1 LYFSLVGNKV
11 DLVHA
16 GHKTREVDLEEAIAF
31 AKEEN
36 FDYIETSAL
45 TGHSVEAMFRR
56 LIFSVAKLIPDVQN
70 NLDIAALPEGWIIK
84 LPCATD
90 HNNNKDKEGRERA
103 ASDDAATTMET
114 TSTSANSYMTS
125 KSPRS
130 LDSRLKSTERR
141 KSAILR
147 VQYLNYWTGELH
159 NEMPYT
165 PAQPTLLH
173 TANPPPPKTKERTS
187 SAASTTAAAAN
198 KEEPRSTSS
207 RKSVAK
213 STSSASSHIDMLSDE
228 PVPEE
233 NKNNNDDKNNIT
245 DDITNR
251 DPTRSNS
258 ISESSSRRKQLY
270 REDSKNR
277 ERPSIE

>member
-1 LYFSLVGNKV
+1 MFLITFCLSIVGNKV

-16 GHKTREVDLEEAIAF
+16 GHKTREVELEEAIAF

-90 HNNNKDKEGRERA
+90 KDKEGRERA

-114 TSTSANSYMTS
+114 ASTSANSYMTS

-141 KSAILR
+141 KSALLR

-165 PAQPTLLH
+165 PAQPILLH
-173 TANPPPPKTKERTS
+173 TAIPPPPKTKERTS
-187 SAASTTAAAAN
+187 SAA
-198 KEEPRSTSS
+198 KEEPRSTPSS

-213 STSSASSHIDMLSDE
+213 STSSSSSHIDMLSDE
-228 PVPEE
+228 PVNEE
-233 NKNNNDDKNNIT
+233 QNTNSNTNHGKNIT

>member
-1 LYFSLVGNKV
+1 LYFFLVGNKV

-187 SAASTTAAAAN
+187 SAASTAAAAN

-228 PVPEE
+228 PVHEE